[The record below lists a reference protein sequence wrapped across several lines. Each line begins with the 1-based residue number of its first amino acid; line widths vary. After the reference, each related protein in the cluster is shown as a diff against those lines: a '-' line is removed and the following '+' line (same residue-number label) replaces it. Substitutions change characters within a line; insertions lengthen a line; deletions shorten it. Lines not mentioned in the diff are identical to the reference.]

1 MDYTK
6 ETCKS
11 CGKEFAEDDDI
22 VVCPVCATPHHRE
35 CWKATGKCINEELH
49 SEGYVWTKAKKQKKQ
64 DEPKIP
70 VDSPD
75 FSSDNDSTVCHICG
89 SENPKDALHC
99 GSCGALLG
107 ETETK
112 KDVTCS
118 FCGHVNPG
126 DAFACKE
133 CGAPLTLS
141 STMNDNPF
149 IEATGFSP
157 DDMIGTVKADDLAR
171 YVQNGSKN
179 YLPKFKKM
187 ADGKKTTFNWAA
199 FFLAPYWFFYR
210 KIYKVGIFFAVF
222 FVSVSL
228 LTFGVQ
234 DNLLSAMDEYYETIE
249 SIQMSESETLAQE
262 DIAKAQQASSKFFKE
277 AAPYE
282 AILISIALIER
293 LICGFT
299 ANRFFYKKATE
310 DIEKINQTTDSVAYR
325 KLMIMRRGSVS
336 VIALF
341 TCFLGM
347 EVLTQLLTYIA
358 TLFM

>member
-1 MDYTK
+1 MNYTK

-11 CGKEFAEDDDI
+11 CGKEFTEDDDI
-22 VVCPVCATPHHRE
+22 VVCPVCATPQHRE
-35 CWKATGKCINEELH
+35 CWKENGKCINEGLH
-49 SEGYVWTKAKKQKKQ
+49 SSGYVWTKTAKHS
-64 DEPKIP
+64 EPKAKTETK
-70 VDSPD
+70 S
-75 FSSDNDSTVCHICG
+75 FSSDYESSVCHICG
-89 SENPKDALHC
+89 SENPKEALHC

-107 ETETK
+107 EAENK

-118 FCGHVNPG
+118 FCGCTNPST
-126 DAFACKE
+126 AFACKE

-149 IEATGFSP
+149 IESTGFAP

-210 KIYKVGIFFAVF
+210 KLYKVGIFFAVF

-228 LTFGVQ
+228 LTFGIQ
-234 DNLLSAMDEYYETIE
+234 DNLLNAMDEYYETIE
-249 SIQMSESETLAQE
+249 SIQVGENKTLAQE
-262 DIAKAQQASSKFFKE
+262 DINKAQQASSEFFKK
-277 AAPYE
+277 AAPNE
-282 AILISIALIER
+282 AILIGIALIER
-293 LICGFT
+293 IICGFT
-299 ANRFFYKKATE
+299 ANRFFYKKATA
-310 DIEKINQTTDSVAYR
+310 DIEEINKTTDSVAYR
-325 KLMIMRRGSVS
+325 KLMTMRRGSVS